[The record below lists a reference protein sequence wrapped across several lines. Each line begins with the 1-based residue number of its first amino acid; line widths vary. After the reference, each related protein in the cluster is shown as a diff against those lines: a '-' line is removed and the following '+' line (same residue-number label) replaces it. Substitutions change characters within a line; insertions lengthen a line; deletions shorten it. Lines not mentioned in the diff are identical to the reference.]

1 MRTYYLMMTVLLIAC
16 TCPNVLSQECKD
28 KPAQGVPFSNRG
40 GPKITRKP
48 QPEYT
53 EEARRHE
60 TQGTV
65 ILRAL
70 FHSSGKVQDVCWV
83 SSLPYGL
90 TENAIK
96 AAYQIRFEPIK
107 KDGRPISMKMFVEYN
122 FQLY

>member
-1 MRTYYLMMTVLLIAC
+1 LTIHLAIIASIFIFGI
-16 TCPNVLSQECKD
+16 CPSAFGQKCKEKSPPVLSGKI
-28 KPAQGVPFSNRG
+28 G
-40 GPKITRKP
+40 GPQITSKP

-53 EEARRHE
+53 DEARR
-60 TQGTV
+60 QQISGTIV
-65 ILRAL
+65 IRAI
-70 FHSSGKVQDVCWV
+70 FHSSGKVRDVCWV

-107 KDGRPISMKMFVEYN
+107 KDGRPITMKMFVEYN

>member
-1 MRTYYLMMTVLLIAC
+1 MKIHLGIIASIFIFGI
-16 TCPNVLSQECKD
+16 CPSAFGQKCKEKFPPVLSGEI
-28 KPAQGVPFSNRG
+28 G
-40 GPKITRKP
+40 GPQITSKP
-48 QPEYT
+48 TPEYT
-53 EEARRHE
+53 DEARRH
-60 TQGTV
+60 QISGTIV
-65 ILRAL
+65 VRAI
-70 FHSSGKVQDVCWV
+70 FHSSGRVRDVCWV